1 MYLYDVLWTAKFP
14 FQPLCNL
21 STAICPLGFLPLIR
35 TNDGF
40 ATYCPALH
48 RNQHFEEASQKA
60 TLNYAQWRDDEMPAM
75 MAKLLAIF
83 SQQPTSMGLVWLGW
97 RQLNNRK
104 MSGPPKMANG
114 LSDSDFD
121 RVGRGSVGCGA
132 WGVWKAAASAKT
144 RQLSMSGET
153 DSKVQQQQHHHTA
166 QKPLEQSRQ
175 KPENNK
181 AKLLSGQKCFNNS
194 QGPTKT
200 LWQGAH
206 RQQWQP
212 RDGQDSWGIGIGL
225 GVNVGLPQFA
235 AVCCQ
240 YFAIKHPCPLPST
253 KKKVHEMMCWWQI
266 RLEYPGI

>member
-1 MYLYDVLWTAKFP
+1 MQSVNCYLPSGIPSAYPNERWIRHL
-14 FQPLCNL
+14 L
-21 STAICPLGFLPLIR
+21 SCPPSQSTFRGGITESYTQLR
-35 TNDGF
+35 TM
-40 ATYCPALH
+40 T
-48 RNQHFEEASQKA
+48 R
-60 TLNYAQWRDDEMPAM
+60 WRDASDDGQIAGNIFPATDKYG
-75 MAKLLAIF
+75 AGWLAGMTAVKQ
-83 SQQPTSMGLVWLGW
+83 SENVRPPENGQWLVRFRFWSSGE
-97 RQLNNRK
+97 RK
-104 MSGPPKMANG
+104 
-114 LSDSDFD
+114 
-121 RVGRGSVGCGA
+121 CGV